1 MRNSLLLFFLWLA
14 AVTADAQSIKISGK
28 VTDSKTGS
36 AVPFANVVVKGTTV
50 GTTTD
55 FDGFY
60 SFTVD
65 RAYDSLEVRYI
76 GYISKTKLLDNASAS
91 GGVLVVNFQLEED
104 VVNLSEVIIYA
115 GENPA
120 FEIIRNVVRNKK
132 ANDKRQLEAY
142 EYESYTKIEVD
153 VDNLSEKFRK
163 RKVIQKITQVL
174 DSIEQIA
181 GEDGKPILPIF
192 ISEAISRYYYKRT
205 PSLRH
210 ENVLKTKVTGVGIT
224 DGTLT
229 SQVIGSTLQEYN
241 FYQNWLNIVTKEFV
255 SPIADGWRI
264 YYDYD
269 LVDSLYVGD
278 DFCYRLEF
286 FPRREQDL
294 AFRGTM
300 WITKEGYALK
310 RIDASVGK
318 EANLNFIEKIKI
330 QQDLVQTEAGPW
342 IPEKSRVVVDV
353 SQVTQKTAGFL
364 AKFYISAKD
373 IVVNQP
379 YDNQFYENPV
389 TMEEDVRSYPDDY
402 WDTYR
407 HDTLSPTEINVY
419 KMIDTLKNVPIVK
432 TATDLVKLGA
442 TGFYK
447 VGKVEFGHYA
457 TLFGNNNIEGLRFG
471 MGARTSID
479 FSKKV
484 VLGGYVGYGL
494 DDQSWKYQA
503 YADFILNRNPWTTL
517 HIERQQEVE
526 QIWLLN
532 ENIGPSSLF
541 YTFSRFGNLTQPFRI
556 QKNIIRFK
564 KQIATGIQ
572 QTVEFKNESFDP
584 LSDLQYL
591 PTPDDPLQQTS
602 QSFDISEISIETRYA
617 KDELFV
623 INDNNRLSLGT
634 TRYPAINLKYTY
646 GFRGFLGSDFSYH
659 KLNLRMSKS
668 QKMGLAGISNFN
680 INGGYIFSEL
690 PFPLLIN
697 HLGNETPFY
706 VGFTYQLMDFFEFSS
721 DRFAE
726 LRYRHQ
732 FEGFLLNRIPLFKKL
747 KWRATGT
754 ANILFGGMSE
764 RNRNFVPPV
773 TNEDGTTSLPFNTLE
788 NGKPYVE
795 LGYGVE
801 NILKVLRVDFFHRL
815 TYTDR
820 PGVNNFGVKFSLQL
834 IL

>member
-1 MRNSLLLFFLWLA
+1 MKYYSILFFIFIA
-14 AVTADAQSIKISGK
+14 CCFAEAQTIKLSGK
-28 VTDSKTGS
+28 VTEAKTGTP
-36 AVPFANVVVKGTTV
+36 VPFANVVVKGTTI

-60 SFTVD
+60 SFTINQP
-65 RAYDSLEVRYI
+65 YDSLEVRYI
-76 GYISKTKLLDNASAS
+76 GYISRTKALSTGASQ
-91 GGVLVVNFQLEED
+91 VINFQLEED
-104 VVNLSEVIIYA
+104 VVNLGEVVIYA

-120 FEIIRNVVRNKK
+120 FEIIRNVVKNKNV
-132 ANDKRQLEAY
+132 NDKRRLDAY

-153 VDNLSEKFRK
+153 VDNLSERFRK

-192 ISEAISRYYYKRT
+192 ISEAISKFYYKRNPT
-205 PSLRH
+205 LRH

-269 LVDSLYVGD
+269 LIDSLYVGD
-278 DFCYRLEF
+278 DFCYRLDF

-300 WITKEGYALK
+300 WITTDGYALK

-330 QQDLVQTEAGPW
+330 QQDLVQTSAGPW

-402 WDTYR
+402 WDTFR

-432 TATDLVKLGA
+432 TATDLAKLAA

-447 VGKVEFGHYA
+447 VGKFELGHYA
-457 TLFGNNNIEGLRFG
+457 TLFGNNDIEGLRFG
-471 MGARTSID
+471 AGARTSID
-479 FSKKV
+479 FSKKF
-484 VLGGYVGYGL
+484 VLGGYLGYGL
-494 DDQSWKYQA
+494 DDRSWKYQA
-503 YADFILNRNPWTTL
+503 YADIIFKRKPWTTL

-541 YTFSRFGNLTQPFRI
+541 YTFSRFGTLTQPFKI
-556 QKNIIRFK
+556 QKNIIRFQ
-564 KQIATGIQ
+564 KQIATGLQ
-572 QTVEFKNESFDP
+572 QTIEFKNESFDP
-584 LSDLQYL
+584 LSDFRYL
-591 PTPDDPLQQTS
+591 PEGDDPLLPREQR
-602 QSFDISEISIETRYA
+602 FDISEISFETRFA

-623 INDNNRLSLGT
+623 INDNSRLSLGT
-634 TRYPAINLKYTY
+634 SRYPAINLKYTY
-646 GFRGFLGSDFSYH
+646 GFKGFLGSDFNYH
-659 KLNLRMSKS
+659 KLNLRIAKS
-668 QKMGLAGISNFN
+668 QKMGLAGVSN
-680 INGGYIFSEL
+680 IRVNGGYVFSEL
-690 PFPLLIN
+690 PYPLLIN

-754 ANILFGGMSE
+754 ANVLFGGMSD

-773 TNEDGTTSLPFNTLE
+773 DSPDTGDLPFSVLE

-795 LGYGVE
+795 LGYGIE

-820 PGVNNFGVKFSLQL
+820 PGVNNFGAKFSLQL